1 MQQRSHEMTTTQ
13 LFADVRHDFRRGFSQ
28 LLAYNLFVKIIGV
41 ALLEPFSTWFFTAL
55 ISVTGRLSI
64 RNEQLLTFFLSPPGM
79 ATLVLS
85 GTITLAVL
93 FIEQAGLMII
103 ATVLL
108 RGRNRTAI
116 QALWLTCKR
125 LPDIFGLG
133 LLKTMIY
140 AGCLVPFVA
149 LAALT
154 YFVLLAPHSIDYLIT
169 VKPPLFWIAASIAG
183 LLGLGV
189 LLLSATLYVRWTFAL
204 PACLFEGQ
212 KLLGALRHSHA
223 LTKGSEWRI
232 ASILLGWAG
241 LMLAVTSAVTVGFD
255 VFGEAF
261 LASLGERLHV
271 VIPAVAGLVMLAG
284 LTLAVLSFIGS
295 TIHCILVIH
304 LYDEMCARQGLSLAE
319 RSAPAAEDPEVS
331 TASWA
336 LLSKV
341 LWTAAVLLPLLT
353 TVTSVVMIEQLDLRD
368 NIAVTAHRGSSWRAP
383 ENTLSAIRQAIA
395 DGADFAEI
403 DVRATADG
411 VVVLMHDEDL
421 RRVAG
426 INKKVRNM
434 TYADLKDLDVGLWF
448 SPHFIGE
455 PIPTLAEAI
464 AVARGNIRLN
474 IELKVDRHAQQLVE
488 RVVQIVRDTDFVSQC
503 VITSTSYEALQ
514 QVKRLHPALRVGH
527 IVAHA
532 VGDVTRLD
540 VDFLSVNARL
550 VTADFMHAAQQRGK
564 EVHVWTVNDPKRM
577 AVFIELGVHNI
588 ITSVPDVLIT
598 LLEERAALS
607 DVERILLQFRHWLWH

>member
-1 MQQRSHEMTTTQ
+1 MQQRTHAVTTTQ
-13 LFADVRHDFRRGFSQ
+13 LCANVWHDFRRGFSQ
-28 LLAYNLFVKIIGV
+28 LLAYNLFVKVIGL

-55 ISVTGRLSI
+55 ISVTGRLSVH
-64 RNEQLLTFFLSPPGM
+64 NEQLLTFFLSPPGM
-79 ATLVLS
+79 VMLALS

-93 FIEQAGLMII
+93 FIERAGLMLI
-103 ATVLL
+103 AAALL
-108 RGRNRTAI
+108 RGQSHTAI

-125 LPDIFGLG
+125 LPDILGLG
-133 LLKTMIY
+133 LLTTVIY
-140 AGCLVPFVA
+140 GGCLVPFVA
-149 LAALT
+149 LAALS
-154 YFVLLAPHSIDYLIT
+154 YVLLLAPHNIDYL
-169 VKPPLFWIAASIAG
+169 VAVRPPLFWMAAGIAV

-189 LLLSATLYVRWTFAL
+189 LLLSGLLYVHWIFAL
-204 PACLFEGQ
+204 PACLFEGK
-212 KLLGALRHSHA
+212 KLLGALHHSQN
-223 LTKGSEWRI
+223 LTQGSVWRM

-241 LMLAVTSAVTVGFD
+241 LMLAVTSTVTVGFD
-255 VFGEAF
+255 VFGEVF
-261 LASLGERLHV
+261 LASLSERLHV

-284 LTLAVLSFIGS
+284 LTLAVLSFFGA

-319 RSAPAAEDPEVS
+319 RPAPASEGEEVS
-331 TASWA
+331 TAPWV

-353 TVTSVVMIEQLDLRD
+353 TVTSVVVIEQLDLRD
-368 NIAVTAHRGSSWRAP
+368 NIAVTAHRGSSRRAP

-411 VVVLMHDEDL
+411 VVVLMHDDDL

-426 INKKVRNM
+426 VNKKIRDT

-455 PIPTLAEAI
+455 PIPTLEEAI

-474 IELKVDRHAQQLVE
+474 IELKVNRHAQQLVE
-488 RVVQIVRDTDFVSQC
+488 RIVQIVRDADFVSQC
-503 VITSTSYEALQ
+503 IITSTSYDALQ

-532 VGDVTRLD
+532 VGDISRLD
-540 VDFLSVNARL
+540 VDVLSVNTRL
-550 VTADFMHAAQQRGK
+550 VTADFMRAAQQRGK

-577 AVFIELGVHNI
+577 SVLIELGVHNI
-588 ITSVPDVLIT
+588 ITSVPDVLIA
-598 LLEERAALS
+598 LLEERAELS
-607 DVERILLQFRHWLWH
+607 DVERILLQFRHWLWQ